1 MRRAQN
7 RRPMIFSAALVSAL
21 ALTACNTQV
30 RVDPATYTNVPC
42 RYQLP
47 DDQKEGQ
54 NVTCGDLSVPEN
66 RLDTNSR
73 RIKLHV
79 AVFKRTNTNSE
90 LGPIFILS
98 GGPGGSLAPNVLGLT
113 GAFKTALQTN
123 HDIVAIEPRGTGYSQ
138 PLINCA
144 PELALSGGNDPM
156 LPRSTSRP
164 LLTAAVVKCMGR
176 LKTGGADLRGYNS
189 IENAADINDLRLA
202 LGFTKINLAGF
213 SYGTRLALEVERRY
227 PETLR
232 AVVIDSVTP
241 PNESLDLW
249 QGTKP
254 NESFGTVLMNCAK
267 DTACNA
273 AFPNLDAAFSRVI
286 KALDQKPLKLSL
298 PNSAGTATAVLL
310 DSDAL
315 VYAILRSLY
324 ERNNAALL
332 PKLITQLDRGQTL
345 TATSSLTPFL
355 ADTYETDTTL
365 GYGLLFNIVCTEGVA
380 FATPATI
387 SRPELSR
394 ASIVDYSLAQFK
406 QVCQAMDLIPVPK
419 LEAVTSSIPTLL
431 QSGEFDP
438 VTPPSSANLAAATL
452 AKNFSF
458 TYPGS
463 GHITWSSTDGC
474 ALGMAAE
481 FLADPSKT
489 PDSSCIAELGLKFD
503 LP

>member
-1 MRRAQN
+1 ML
-7 RRPMIFSAALVSAL
+7 FSAALVSAL
-21 ALTACNTQV
+21 VLTACNTSTPI
-30 RVDPATYTNVPC
+30 RVDPVTYTKVPC
-42 RYQLP
+42 RFQPP

-54 NVTCGDLSVPEN
+54 GVTCGDLSVPEN

-90 LGPIFILS
+90 LGPIFLLS
-98 GGPGGSLAPNVLGLT
+98 GGPGTSIGSVVSGLT
-113 GAFKTALQTN
+113 GPFKTALQTD
-123 HDIVAIEPRGTGYSQ
+123 HDVVAIEPRGTGYSQ

-176 LKTGGADLRGYNS
+176 LKTSGADLRGYNS

-241 PNESLDLW
+241 PNESLDLF

-254 NESFGTVLMNCAK
+254 NESFGTVLTNCAK

-273 AFPNLDAAFSRVI
+273 AFPNLDAAFSQVV

-298 PNSAGTATAVLL
+298 SNQTGTARAVLL
-310 DSDAL
+310 DGDAL

-324 ERNNAALL
+324 NRDAAAVL
-332 PKLITQLDRGQTL
+332 PKLITQLDRGQTV
-345 TATSSLTPFL
+345 TATSPLNTL
-355 ADTYETDTTL
+355 ADTADADTET
-365 GYGLLFNIVCTEGVA
+365 GYGLLFNIVCTEGVP
-380 FATPATI
+380 FATPANI
-387 SRPELSR
+387 SRPALLR
-394 ASIVDYSLAQFK
+394 ASVTDYSLAQFK
-406 QVCQAMDLIPVPK
+406 QVCQAMDLIPTPK

-463 GHITWSSTDGC
+463 GHITWTSTDGC

-481 FLADPSKT
+481 FLADPSKK
-489 PDSSCIAELGLKFD
+489 PDSSCIAKLGLKFD